1 MKAFIVSV
9 FLALSGLFG
18 FNKQQ
23 QVVLPTPTLEP
34 SPTVLVE
41 VSISPTITPTK
52 VTTAKP
58 TLSKPKSPIN
68 EEILKKF
75 FGIGDKN
82 QSSTIL
88 NDKVQLQKYE
98 QEFYQKFLTS
108 PIPRITISSNTQ
120 LIAVPGMNGMVI
132 CTGSQ
137 LKKLYEE
144 IGPIESQ
151 ISFEKMDYDCHHN
164 PKMQETKECQDWRK
178 INDVNRI
185 QPTKGSVDDEIA
197 ALQKKI
203 NEYANKKNIYDD
215 LLVKYC
221 PK

>member
-1 MKAFIVSV
+1 VKAFIVSV

>member
-1 MKAFIVSV
+1 MVEEFVS
-9 FLALSGLFG
+9 
-18 FNKQQ
+18 
-23 QVVLPTPTLEP
+23 PTLIPTTIP
-34 SPTVLVE
+34 S
-41 VSISPTITPTK
+41 
-52 VTTAKP
+52 AKP

-75 FGIGDKN
+75 FGISDKN

-88 NDKVQLQKYE
+88 SDKVQLQKYE

-120 LIAVPGMNGMVI
+120 LIAMPSMNGMVI

-144 IGPIESQ
+144 IGPIENQ
-151 ISFEKMDYDCHHN
+151 LSFEKMDYDCHHN

-185 QPTKGSVDDEIA
+185 QPTRGSIDDEIA

-215 LLVKYC
+215 LLIKYC